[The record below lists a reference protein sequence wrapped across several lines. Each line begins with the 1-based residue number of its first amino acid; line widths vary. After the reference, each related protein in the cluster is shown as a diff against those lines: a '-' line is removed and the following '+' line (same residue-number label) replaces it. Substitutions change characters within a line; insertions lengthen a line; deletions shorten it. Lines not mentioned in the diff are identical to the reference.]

1 MRNLENE
8 LTSYL
13 QNSRESI
20 QQILFVPQGTHP
32 VWEDNLEILQ
42 LANQQILQPL
52 GVLPNEHIFAFIGMH
67 AKTAITGKRD
77 SIGFLITNFRILTQT
92 DFSVTRNA
100 QNAQSTLL
108 TQTQIPDDFATKIWN
123 DFTIKN
129 SMSIPQ
135 DELLAMQT
143 ALHNIIG
150 LVLWQLQGLNLLPN
164 EIQKSTDIQERIK
177 DLSLQN
183 VLKSYVQDEKK
194 LKKFAEKHNISEI
207 MFGILDKPFFGSAYG
222 LVITKT
228 GVTSRDAMEDSVT
241 STWDEI
247 KKTPAIVGN
256 KNDIILAGQKKHI
269 LPQYQGPSVQ
279 YVITLINELANGEVS
294 W

>member
-1 MRNLENE
+1 
-8 LTSYL
+8 
-13 QNSRESI
+13 
-20 QQILFVPQGTHP
+20 LFVPQGTHP
-32 VWEDNLEILQ
+32 VWEDNLEIIQ
-42 LANQQILQPL
+42 LANRQILQPL

-77 SIGFLITNFRILTQT
+77 SIGFLITSFRILTQT

-108 TQTQIPDDFATKIWN
+108 TQTQVPDDLATKIWN

-135 DELLAMQT
+135 EQLLAMQT

-177 DLSLQN
+177 DLGLQN
-183 VLKSYVQDEKK
+183 VLKSYAEDEKK
-194 LKKFAEKHNISEI
+194 LKKFAEKHNVSEI

-228 GVTSRDAMEDSVT
+228 GVTSKDAMEGSVT
-241 STWDEI
+241 STWEEI

-269 LPQYQGPSVQ
+269 IPQYQGPSVQ
-279 YVITLINELANGEVS
+279 SVITLINELANGEVS

>member
-1 MRNLENE
+1 MQNIESE

-32 VWEDNLEILQ
+32 VWEDNLEIFQ

-52 GVLPNEHIFAFIGMH
+52 GVYPNEHIFAFIGMH
-67 AKTAITGKRD
+67 AKTGITGKRD
-77 SIGFLITNFRILTQT
+77 SIGFLITNFRVLTQT
-92 DFSVTRNA
+92 DFSVIRNG
-100 QNAQSTLL
+100 QNAQSTLF
-108 TQTQIPDDFATKIWN
+108 TQTQIPDDLATKIWN

-129 SMSIPQ
+129 SMSIAQ
-135 DELLAMQT
+135 EQLLAMQT

-150 LVLWQLQGLNLLPN
+150 LVLWQLQGLNLLPK

-183 VLKSYVQDEKK
+183 VLKTYLQEEKI
-194 LKKFAEKHNISEI
+194 LKKFAEKHTISKI
-207 MFGILDKPFFGSAYG
+207 MFGIVDKPFFSSAYG

-228 GVTSRDAMEDSVT
+228 GITIRDAMEDSVT
-241 STWDEI
+241 STWEEI
-247 KKTPAIVGN
+247 RKTPAIIGN
-256 KNDIILAGQKKHI
+256 KNDIILAGQKKHV
-269 LPQYQGPSVQ
+269 LPQYQSPSVQ
-279 YVITLINELANGEVS
+279 SVIILINELANGEVS